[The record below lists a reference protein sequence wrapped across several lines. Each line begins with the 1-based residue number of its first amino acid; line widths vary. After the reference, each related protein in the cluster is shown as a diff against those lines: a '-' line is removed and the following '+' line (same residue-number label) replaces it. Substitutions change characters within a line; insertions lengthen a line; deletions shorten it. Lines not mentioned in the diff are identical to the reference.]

1 MADVFFISVHVLL
14 KQMLSLLCL
23 AWPHQLQLTENCS
36 PKNVSEH
43 GKQRSLPLCCVGT
56 RENKNKTNQLTNQ
69 KHKQNKQTNKN
80 SDTQQKFNFLL

>member
-56 RENKNKTNQLTNQ
+56 RENKTNQLTNQ

-80 SDTQQKFNFLL
+80 SDTQI